1 MKDIICATFDSNLIF
16 EKGEK
21 VIAFNWFEKCAPYRF
36 GTFIKKYDPSD
47 ELQEEENCR
56 KIETQDMKL
65 YNIGTYKVRS
75 AGSCSA
81 YIVEFSHDDCEKE
94 RKNANKRVG

>member
-1 MKDIICATFDSNLIF
+1 MKDTIFVTFDSNLIF

-47 ELQEEENCR
+47 ELQEEETCR
-56 KIETQDMKL
+56 KIETKDMKF
-65 YNIGTYKVRS
+65 YNIGTYKIKS
-75 AGSCSA
+75 IGTCSA
-81 YIVEFSHDDCEKE
+81 NIVIFDKDDVAKEKLNE
-94 RKNANKRVG
+94 NKRTG